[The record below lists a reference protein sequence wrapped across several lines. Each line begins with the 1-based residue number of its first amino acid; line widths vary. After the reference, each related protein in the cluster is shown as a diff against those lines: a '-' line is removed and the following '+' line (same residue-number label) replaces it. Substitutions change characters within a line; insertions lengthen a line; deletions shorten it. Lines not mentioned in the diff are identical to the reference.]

1 MNTPERHTVYARDGL
16 RRIWDRL
23 SAPELAMMIAAG
35 GESVIPRITH
45 RAERIAEAW
54 KCENGSSEVI
64 QGELARISAKL
75 NLKASPSRE
84 GT

>member
-54 KCENGSSEVI
+54 KCENVI
-64 QGELARISAKL
+64 KKGHEASRIVVFTRA
-75 NLKASPSRE
+75 
-84 GT
+84 

>member
-1 MNTPERHTVYARDGL
+1 MKPHE
-16 RRIWDRL
+16 L
-23 SAPELAMMIAAG
+23 SFLLELNKQKF
-35 GESVIPRITH
+35 P
-45 RAERIAEAW
+45 
-54 KCENGSSEVI
+54 GSSEVI

>member
-45 RAERIAEAW
+45 RAERIAEARR
-54 KCENGSSEVI
+54 
-64 QGELARISAKL
+64 AYRTFT
-75 NLKASPSRE
+75 KAAVSGAEPGE